1 MRQTM
6 YHLHRHKSQR
16 HSYFHAR
23 VCFRDLM
30 CSCSMNAPPLV
41 EVRGETDPLKIAM
54 MELNANVIPIIIRR
68 HLPGGAYE
76 DWPVSELIQ

>member
-1 MRQTM
+1 
-6 YHLHRHKSQR
+6 
-16 HSYFHAR
+16 
-23 VCFRDLM
+23 
-30 CSCSMNAPPLV
+30 MNAPPLV

-54 MELNANVIPIIIRR
+54 MELNANVIPFVIRR